1 MHIGFAPVFMNTT
14 GAMSDL
20 ECFKHELALSDLAE
34 PLGFDSI
41 WQPEHH
47 FSGYEMTPNVVN
59 FLTYMAGRTK
69 TVRLGSMVVV
79 LPWHNP
85 LRVVEDFVLL
95 DHYSGGR
102 VIVGIGRGLGAM
114 EFGGFSIDMSD
125 TRDMF
130 VEKAEAVV
138 NALKTGVIEYNGKHV
153 KQPRRSIRPAPFKT
167 FEGRTYGAGLSPET
181 MPLLARLGAGPMIF
195 PYKSWQDTRDTL
207 DVFKKNWLEMRPG
220 TTPPKP
226 VLVSFAY
233 VNKDAGKAKDAAYK
247 YIGGYLRIASK
258 HYDMGGENFSKQKG
272 YEFYADNAAK
282 FRNEL
287 DQKVE
292 EFVHNSPWG
301 TPDMYL
307 EKVKEIDGYIDMGA
321 VLTHFAYSGMPY
333 DMAEESMRYF
343 AKTVLPE
350 LKKMDKGPF
359 AEPREYPEA
368 AKLAAHA

>member
-1 MHIGFAPVFMNTT
+1 MHVGFAPVFMNTT
-14 GAMSDL
+14 GAMSDS
-20 ECFKHELALSDLAE
+20 ECFKHELALADLAE

-47 FSGYEMTPNVVN
+47 FSGYEMTPNVVQ

-85 LRVVEDFVLL
+85 LRVVEDFVAL

-130 VEKAEAVV
+130 VEKAETVV
-138 NALKTGVIEYNGKHV
+138 NALKTGFIEYNGKHV
-153 KQPRRSIRPAPFKT
+153 KQPRRAIRPAPFKT

-195 PYKSWQDTRDTL
+195 PYKSWDDTRDTL
-207 DVFKKNWLEMRPG
+207 DVFKKNWQQLRPG

-233 VNKDAGKAKDAAYK
+233 VNHDAGKAKDIAYK
-247 YIGGYLRIASK
+247 YIGGYLEIASK

-272 YEFYADNAAK
+272 YEFYADNAKK
-282 FRNEL
+282 FREEL

-292 EFVHNSPWG
+292 EFVLNSPWG

-307 EKVKEIDGYIDMGA
+307 EKIHEIDGYIDMGA
-321 VLTHFAYSGMPY
+321 VLTHFAYSNMPY
-333 DMAEESMRYF
+333 GLAEESMKLF
-343 AKTVLPE
+343 SKSVLPE
-350 LKKMDKGPF
+350 LKKIDKGPF
-359 AEPREYPEA
+359 AEPREHAEPAKVA
-368 AKLAAHA
+368 AQA